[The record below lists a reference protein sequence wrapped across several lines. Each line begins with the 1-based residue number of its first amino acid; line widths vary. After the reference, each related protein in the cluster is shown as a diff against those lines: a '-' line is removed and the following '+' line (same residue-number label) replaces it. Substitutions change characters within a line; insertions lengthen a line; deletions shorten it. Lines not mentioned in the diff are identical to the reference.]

1 MNEKKRRVIIIISV
15 IATLVVAFLIYWK
28 ATEHDRYI
36 KGCID
41 DVREEILDYRSGASS
56 DIYFWVSSSAMED
69 PTYIDFLSTQVS
81 EMIDNAEY
89 NLLYKF
95 LKRLELEDAYI
106 SGIKNDVTNLF
117 NSVGDLKAAL
127 EIKDKL
133 EYLDY
138 YNADFDLSRDSS
150 IVTTYI
156 EANGIKKISTTPGTG
171 YYANEKDESTFKRV
185 GLPTSP
191 LYDATSTTYQGD
203 FKIKSEYGVELNSY
217 YEETSYSRTNYY
229 FCDNYISFSP
239 DDGECIYSGEYLFC
253 FSYNGTLIGVE
264 KITER

>member
-56 DIYFWVSSSAMED
+56 DIYFWVSSSEMED
-69 PTYIDFLSTQVS
+69 HTYIDFLSTQVS

-133 EYLDY
+133 EYL
-138 YNADFDLSRDSS
+138 LLTSKQMES
-150 IVTTYI
+150 
-156 EANGIKKISTTPGTG
+156 KKSAQRLEQDIM
-171 YYANEKDESTFKRV
+171 
-185 GLPTSP
+185 PTKKMKAPSKEWVFRHP
-191 LYDATSTTYQGD
+191 LYMTLQVQHIKATL
-203 FKIKSEYGVELNSY
+203 KLKVNMAW
-217 YEETSYSRTNYY
+217 N
-229 FCDNYISFSP
+229 
-239 DDGECIYSGEYLFC
+239 
-253 FSYNGTLIGVE
+253 
-264 KITER
+264 